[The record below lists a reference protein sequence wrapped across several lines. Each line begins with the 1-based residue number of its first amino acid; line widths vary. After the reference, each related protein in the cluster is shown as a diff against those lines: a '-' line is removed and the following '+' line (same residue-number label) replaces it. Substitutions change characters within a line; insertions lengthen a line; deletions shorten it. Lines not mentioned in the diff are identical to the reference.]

1 VSGTCTGTVALAFA
15 CFAVACCVAGETDLE
30 ALKRKLG
37 GDHNWMMWASVCA
50 LSPADRAYLEPEL
63 ELLIRHYTH
72 VPDTNWSNQGEWG
85 GWSGFPNSQWYPNFR
100 REWGVSHAC
109 GWSPVSRKGTPLYLH
124 GPPGAYVGVKTLFP
138 RVVELFRKGRHGDAA
153 RVIGAASHAIQD
165 SATFPHMQAIH
176 RAAGFDVSRIAIP
189 GYKPRLLADT
199 PEKAA
204 KALARDTEAM
214 VHWTEKLAIE
224 IRKVMASGDGK
235 RYSELRAQ
243 CCNEAAK
250 VVADFVHTAV
260 ALAGP
265 RPKARPHPFSKN
277 LVVNGNVETAD
288 FGEPAPK
295 GWVAWHNDRKDRL
308 GVCDWEGRVTRNQ
321 NLWRSGRRSLK
332 LMWAPK
338 KGLEWRQTWPCAL
351 FAKPGEQ
358 YRARVWLRTVDAAGQ
373 SGVALQFARRN
384 AEIVTTVE
392 GKSVGGTSD
401 WVQLA
406 VEAAVPEGA
415 ERLRVVLF
423 SRENQGAVWF
433 DDIELM
439 RVDPKAKPPSAK
451 PKVQDLVLHL
461 TFDDGKGVNIADRSP
476 YRGINGP
483 NPGISGGVPT
493 DLHVPD
499 GRFGQA
505 VAFDGADD
513 FVECPA
519 SYIQDVQC
527 PKGAMTL
534 SLWVFANEHRDATFV
549 AKEHA
554 PVGKQAAGYR
564 LMLRKDGRV
573 AFVTHATKGDAVAA
587 SAAPI
592 PLRQW
597 LHVAAVRTASHTLA
611 VYVNGKPGKSV
622 VCPGPSAAMP
632 PVGRR
637 PSLYLGATAGVR
649 DFFAGRI
656 DELALLR
663 RALSAEEIAARA
675 KGAKP

>member
-1 VSGTCTGTVALAFA
+1 MSAFHTATAVLALGCLGFA
-15 CFAVACCVAGETDLE
+15 CCAAGEADLI
-30 ALKRKLG
+30 ALRPKGG

-50 LSPADRAYLEPEL
+50 LSSAERAYLEPEL

-72 VPDTNWSNQGEWG
+72 FPDTNWSNQGEWG
-85 GWSGFPNSQWYPNFR
+85 GWSGFPNAGWYPNFR

-109 GWSPVSRKGTPLYLH
+109 GWSPVSRQGTPLYLH
-124 GPPGAYVGVKTLFP
+124 GPPGAYTAVKTLFP

-176 RAAGFDVSRIAIP
+176 RATGFDVTRIAIG
-189 GYKPRLLADT
+189 GYEPRRLADT
-199 PEKAA
+199 PAKAA
-204 KALARDTEAM
+204 EALARDTEAM
-214 VHWTEKLAIE
+214 VHFTERLAVAV
-224 IRKVMASGDGK
+224 RKAMADGDAR
-235 RYSELRAQ
+235 RYSELRVQ

-250 VVADFVHTAV
+250 VVADFIHTAIV
-260 ALAGP
+260 LAGP
-265 RPKARPHPFSKN
+265 RPKSRLHPFGQN
-277 LVVNGNVETAD
+277 LIVNGNVETAD
-288 FGEPAPK
+288 FGEPAPQ
-295 GWVAWHNDRKDRL
+295 GWVAWRNDRTDRV
-308 GVCDWEGRVTRNQ
+308 GVCDWEGRVQRNE

-338 KGLEWRQTWPCAL
+338 KGLEWRQTWPAAL
-351 FAKPGEQ
+351 FVRPGER
-358 YRARVWLRTVDAAGQ
+358 YRARAWLKTVDATGK
-373 SGVALQFARRN
+373 SGLALQFARRN
-384 AEIVTTVE
+384 ADAVTTAESGSVE
-392 GKSVGGTSD
+392 GTSD
-401 WVQLA
+401 WVQLT
-406 VEAAVPEGA
+406 VEAAVPEGV
-415 ERLRVVLF
+415 ERLRVILF
-423 SRENQGAVWF
+423 SRENEGAVWF
-433 DDIELM
+433 DDIERI
-439 RVDPKAKPPSAK
+439 RVDPEAKPPTAE
-451 PKVQDLVLHL
+451 PKKQDLVLHL
-461 TFDDGKGVNIADRSP
+461 TFNDGKTAQIADRSP

-483 NPGISGGVPT
+483 NTGMSGGAPA

-505 VAFDGADD
+505 VAFDGTDD

-534 SLWVFANEHRDATFV
+534 SLWVFAAEHRDATLV

-554 PVGKQAAGYR
+554 PAGRPAAGYR
-564 LMLRKDGRV
+564 LTLRKDGRV
-573 AFVTHATKGDAVAA
+573 AFLTHTAKGAALAA
-587 SAAPI
+587 SAAPV
-592 PLRQW
+592 PLRRW
-597 LHVAAVRTASHTLA
+597 AHVVAVRTADHRLT
-611 VYVNGKPGKSV
+611 VYVDGKAGKSV
-622 VCPGPSAAMP
+622 ACPAPPAAMP

-649 DFFAGRI
+649 DFFAGKI